1 MAKKKRVTRRSSRSV
16 RKVSRPINVVRRPAP
31 RYNSSSTL
39 SDQRRVDV
47 VTKNLITFII
57 LFVLSV
63 IFYSISSTGSITN
76 NLFLIL
82 AILMGFVAAA
92 LLIVLLVFLF
102 MRAIQK

>member
-1 MAKKKRVTRRSSRSV
+1 MAKKRAIKK
-16 RKVSRPINVVRRPAP
+16 RKVARRFSRTTNARRPAP
-31 RYNSSSTL
+31 SFNYRQESG
-39 SDQRRVDV
+39 DQRRVDL

-63 IFYSISSTGSITN
+63 IFYSISTTGSITN

-82 AILMGFVAAA
+82 SILLGFVSAA

-102 MRAIQK
+102 MRAIRR

>member
-1 MAKKKRVTRRSSRSV
+1 MAKKKRVTRRRV
-16 RKVSRPINVVRRPAP
+16 ARRVSRPISVIRRPAP
-31 RYNSSSTL
+31 RYSSTPL
-39 SDQRRVDV
+39 DQRRVDL

-82 AILMGFVAAA
+82 SILFGFVSAA

>member
-1 MAKKKRVTRRSSRSV
+1 MAKKRVTRRRA
-16 RKVSRPINVVRRPAP
+16 RTARRVSKPINIVRRPAT
-31 RYNSSSTL
+31 RYSPVV
-39 SDQRRVDV
+39 SDQKRVDI

-82 AILMGFVAAA
+82 SILLGFVSAA